1 MGSRNAAVVSF
12 HFRHI
17 FAICWPS
24 EKMPPGLV
32 TESTIWSAVPSALFI
47 CRSSTYTR
55 PFLNTNSFWKVP
67 LGLFCGAG
75 AHSSQSLMGKIKDMQ
90 LVDVCIFHHAF
101 GTGQSYPR
109 QLGKT
114 LADLGLGHKQ
124 WNSSHFQS
132 RFHRSHVIHRPRWP
146 EKSTWQGGWNQLMVT
161 DGPTNKKP
169 PPIAAAIGP
178 PAYLLLGALMRA
190 IPAKS
195 MDYQSVYGITMIL
208 WRGYW

>member
-75 AHSSQSLMGKIKDMQ
+75 AHSSQSLMGKIKGYATCWRVHIPPC
-90 LVDVCIFHHAF
+90 LWHGPILSA
-101 GTGQSYPR
+101 SAR
-109 QLGKT
+109 QNLGRP
-114 LADLGLGHKQ
+114 GLGPQ
-124 WNSSHFQS
+124 TVELFSLPVAFSPFSCNSSSSVARKVHMTG
-132 RFHRSHVIHRPRWP
+132 RMEPIDGDRWSH
-146 EKSTWQGGWNQLMVT
+146 Q
-161 DGPTNKKP
+161 
-169 PPIAAAIGP
+169 
-178 PAYLLLGALMRA
+178 
-190 IPAKS
+190 
-195 MDYQSVYGITMIL
+195 
-208 WRGYW
+208 